1 MDLAAYERYLLLE
14 RGHTPRGVCRY
25 LQDLRLWRDF
35 LQESGLPPGQEAV
48 RRLLETRAPKPRRTQ
63 GLLAAIRSYYLWE
76 RDVLGRPVEDPTH
89 GVARPRAGRRLV
101 RYPSSEEVAHLLEA
115 TAQEREAALLR
126 SLIGFLYG
134 TGLRLSEVLSLRLEG
149 LVWQEGEPVALQVL
163 GKGDKERLVPLSPTA
178 QEALQAWLPLR
189 GGLRRGRSSIGT
201 DCVRAPRGPLFVF
214 LNPAKPSQA
223 GQTPSPS

>member
-14 RGHTPRGVCRY
+14 QGHTPRGVCRY

-35 LQESGLPPGQEAV
+35 LQESGLPPG
-48 RRLLETRAPKPRRTQ
+48 
-63 GLLAAIRSYYLWE
+63 
-76 RDVLGRPVEDPTH
+76 
-89 GVARPRAGRRLV
+89 RRLV
-101 RYPSSEEVAHLLEA
+101 RYPSSEEVARLLEA

-134 TGLRLSEVLSLRLEG
+134 TGLRLSEALSLRLEG
-149 LVWQEGEPVALQVL
+149 LVWREGEPVALRVL